1 MTGEQFFDA
10 FGEIDGAYILAAG
23 DVIYGGRRAKPQ
35 SRHSAM

>member
-23 DVIYGGRRAKPQ
+23 DVIYGGRGAHVRLP
-35 SRHSAM
+35 RR